1 MRASFEHIEVTQD
14 VSWSCYLR
22 REPAFP
28 FTWHYHH
35 EYELTLIT
43 EGRGTRFVGDS
54 IEDYQPGDLTLIG
67 PDLPHT
73 YASTRGG
80 SSRGERHHEAVVIQ
94 FRDDFLGGGF
104 FQRPEFA
111 PVAAL
116 LARAALGIR
125 FETAEPLTELL
136 GLPPAERTLRLLAT
150 LVRLA
155 VAPGARPLASTHY
168 RPALNR
174 AAAARIDAVMLL
186 LHERYAEP
194 LTLDEIA
201 AAAHMAPA
209 AVSRFFRRTTGATI
223 TGYRNA
229 VRVSAACRLLV
240 DTDRRIADIAAAC
253 GYHNLAHFNRRFL
266 ALKGSSPRDYRRRF
280 QDGVR

>member
-22 REPAFP
+22 REAAFP

-43 EGRGTRFVGDS
+43 AGGGTRFVGDS
-54 IEDYQPGDLTLIG
+54 IEDYRPGDLTLIG

-73 YASTRGG
+73 YASAP
-80 SSRGERHHEAVVIQ
+80 GEDRHEAVVIQ
-94 FRDDFLGGGF
+94 FRGDFLGAGF
-104 FQRPEFA
+104 FDRPEFA
-111 PVAAL
+111 GVARL
-116 LARAALGIR
+116 LARATGGLRLPSGHAAGV
-125 FETAEPLTELL
+125 PELV
-136 GLPPAERTLRLLAT
+136 GLPPAQRTLGLLAT

-155 VAPGARPLASTHY
+155 TTTGARALASAHY

-174 AAAARIDAVMLL
+174 AAGERIDAVMRL
-186 LHERYAEP
+186 LHERYGEP

-229 VRVSAACRLLV
+229 VRVGAACRLLV
-240 DTDRRIADIAAAC
+240 DTDRRITDIAAEC
-253 GYHNLAHFNRRFL
+253 GYRNLAHFNRRFR
-266 ALKGSSPRDYRRRF
+266 ALKGTSPREYRARF
-280 QDGVR
+280 SGGMR

>member
-14 VSWSCYLR
+14 LSWSCYLR

-43 EGRGTRFVGDS
+43 AGSGTRFVGDS
-54 IEDYQPGDLTLIG
+54 IEDYHPGDLTLIG

-73 YASTRGG
+73 YASAGG
-80 SSRGERHHEAVVIQ
+80 NGRHEAVVIQ
-94 FRDDFLGGGF
+94 FRRDFLGGGF
-104 FQRPEFA
+104 FARPEFA
-111 PVAAL
+111 AVAAL
-116 LARAALGIR
+116 LAGAARGLR
-125 FETAEPLTELL
+125 VEAAEPLAELV
-136 GLPPAERTLRLLAT
+136 GLPPAERTLGLLGT

-155 VAPGARPLASTHY
+155 ASAGARPLASPHY

-174 AAAARIDAVMLL
+174 AAGERVDAVMRL

-240 DTDRRIADIAAAC
+240 DSDRRVADIAAEC
-253 GYHNLAHFNRRFL
+253 GYHNLAHFNRRFR
-266 ALKGSSPRDYRRRF
+266 ALKGVSPREYRARF
-280 QDGVR
+280 RDVS